1 MKALLVM
8 SFLFLNLSAHA
19 SECKVF
25 IAEATKC
32 AFDTQDG
39 CWKTFEDTSVAKR
52 LSNKGYEVVENRE
65 EAEFSIESHMF
76 ANVLWLN
83 EGQLGHVIKF
93 TDLKTNLS
101 LEDSEI
107 AGQHLYGLA
116 ANFSLTLGSKL
127 ATRRAWKDMP
137 KCSELNTRKWI

>member
-1 MKALLVM
+1 MKALLVLTV
-8 SFLFLNLSAHA
+8 LFLNLSAQA
-19 SECKVF
+19 SDCKVF

-39 CWKTFEDTSVAKR
+39 CWKTYEDTSVAKR
-52 LSNKGYEVVENRE
+52 LSNKGYEVVQNRE
-65 EAEFSIESHMF
+65 EAEFSIESSMF

-83 EGQLGHVIKF
+83 EGQFGHVIKF

-101 LEDSEI
+101 LQDSVVE
-107 AGQHLYGLA
+107 GQHIYGLA
-116 ANFSLTLGSKL
+116 GNLSLTVGSRL

-137 KCSELNTRKWI
+137 KCSELNKRKWI

>member
-1 MKALLVM
+1 MKALLVL
-8 SFLFLNLSAHA
+8 SILFLNLSAHA

-107 AGQHLYGLA
+107 TGQHLYGLA
-116 ANFSLTLGSKL
+116 ANLSLTLGSKL

-137 KCSELNTRKWI
+137 KCSELNTRKWF